1 MKYCEIIF
9 ILKDKK
15 YYNVDIGNNHVLTT
29 KTKTK
34 TIITIF
40 FKDLNYLNKQKEIMN
55 KQQIKRLYGLLV

>member
-9 ILKDKK
+9 ELKDKI

-40 FKDLNYLNKQKEIMN
+40 FKDLCYLRKQKEIM
-55 KQQIKRLYGLLV
+55 KQKEIKRLYGLLF